1 MDATQVIKKNL
12 SFFNKLW
19 KDYKI
24 EMKEIFCNYCINEH
38 ENLIAIQDYYN
49 FLREF
54 FLKTGYDLYEFHYD
68 ELSYFEKYSSYTTI
82 FNYIK

>member
-49 FLREF
+49 FLRNFFEAAKCEF
-54 FLKTGYDLYEFHYD
+54 YELQHD
-68 ELSYFEKYSSYTTI
+68 
-82 FNYIK
+82 